1 MLNVAVVGGGSAG
14 LCCARHLSRY
24 PDRFSVCV
32 FERAN
37 EIGGTWLYTDS
48 TDVDQYGLPVHS
60 SVPKALR

>member
-1 MLNVAVVGGGSAG
+1 MLKVAVIGGGSAG

-37 EIGGTWLYTDS
+37 EIGGNWLYTDS
-48 TDVDQYGLPVHS
+48 TNVDEYSLPVHS
-60 SVPKALR
+60 SVPKDMR